1 MVSAV
6 SSYATK
12 GIVIDGENKK
22 QTVSGK
28 LAGSYQPGTC
38 VYESATGTW
47 TAATGNT
54 NSNYNRLGW
63 VDNKFRTSSTFGEV
77 DIDATYTNGTAINV
91 EIVVGPRGDMD
102 FILCAFCKDPGA
114 AKYFGTAL
122 IGESS
127 GKVEL
132 HSSHTSKSVVAIV
145 SKYGLPNGDTVVR
158 LTPV

>member
-1 MVSAV
+1 MVTTVSA
-6 SSYATK
+6 YATR

-22 QTVSGK
+22 VTVSGK

-38 VYESATGTW
+38 VYQSGVDTW
-47 TAATGNT
+47 TAMAGTT
-54 NSNYNRLGW
+54 ASNYKRAGW

-91 EIVVGPRGDMD
+91 EIIVGPLGDPD
-102 FILCAFCKDPGA
+102 FVIAAFCKDPAA
-114 AKYFGTAL
+114 AKYFGELL

-132 HSSHTSKSVVAIV
+132 RSSHTSKSVVAMV
-145 SKYGLPNGDTVVR
+145 SKYGVANGDTVAR
-158 LTPV
+158 ITPV